1 MRAVVRNAKRI
12 KPRVKRTELPTRVEI
27 KELDPLR
34 KCGPGT
40 SVQRLYRV
48 LERTD
53 GLTTSHLVFLD
64 RHGWYCVHGRAC
76 PAVGLAKKK
85 AGRRL
90 VR

>member
-1 MRAVVRNAKRI
+1 MRAVVRNAKHI
-12 KPRVKRTELPTRVEI
+12 KRPVKKTEPTMRVEI

-40 SVQRLYRV
+40 SVQRLYCV
-48 LERTD
+48 VERI
-53 GLTTSHLVFLD
+53 GELTTSHLVFLD

-76 PAVGLAKKK
+76 PAVGLAKRK
-85 AGRRL
+85 ARRRL